1 MDHQMMN
8 DYALPTCLPF
18 DQLPARLEVKAVG
31 VLLAFS
37 ASDIPVLIAA
47 GLLKPLG
54 KPAPNSPKFFARV
67 QIERL
72 GQDLDWLNQATR
84 CVSRH
89 WKRKR
94 DRRVNGGEESAD

>member
-1 MDHQMMN
+1 MN
-8 DYALPTCLPF
+8 DYEFPTCPPF
-18 DQLPARLEVKAVG
+18 NQLPARLKVKTVG

-54 KPAPNSPKFFARV
+54 KPAPNAPKFFARV

-72 GQDLDWLNQATR
+72 GQDLEWLNQATR
-84 CVSRH
+84 CVSQH
-89 WKRKR
+89 CIAKRG
-94 DRRVNGGEESAD
+94 RRVNGAE